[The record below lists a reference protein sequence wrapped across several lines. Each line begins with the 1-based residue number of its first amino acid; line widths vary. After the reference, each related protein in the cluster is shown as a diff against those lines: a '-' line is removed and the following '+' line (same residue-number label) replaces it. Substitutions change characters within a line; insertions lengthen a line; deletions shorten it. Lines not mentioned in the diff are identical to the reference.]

1 MLKDYK
7 QDSDEKMKKLS
18 EYFKTMF
25 VLLSV
30 QINKSNQ
37 INTLSSSPNQKDT
50 STPPDPTTVVPDNR
64 RDPPSEGGHYTKVG
78 GMWNLK
84 HKISSP
90 MYKAV
95 KKTKFIRRYMEA
107 LALHTGEPTVNW
119 EYNTSCIYV
128 VEDKI
133 VTPRVQHIDIP
144 VYFLLDQFDNGLYL
158 PKYEMS
164 SVMPDDM
171 YT

>member
-1 MLKDYK
+1 MT
-7 QDSDEKMKKLS
+7 KLS
-18 EYFKTMF
+18 EDFKTMF
-25 VLLSV
+25 VVLSG

-37 INTLSSSPNQKDT
+37 INTQTSLPNQKDT
-50 STPPDPTTVVPDNR
+50 STPPYTTTAVPDNR
-64 RDPPSEGGHYTKVG
+64 RYPPSERGHSTKVS

-95 KKTKFIRRYMEA
+95 KKTKFIWRYMEA
-107 LALHTGEPTVNW
+107 LALRTGEPTVHW
-119 EYNTSCIYV
+119 EYKTSCIYV

-133 VTPRVQHIDIP
+133 VTPRVKHIDIP
-144 VYFLLDQFDNGLYL
+144 VYFLLDQFDNGLYP